1 METRSSKSQALG
13 LSGLSNV
20 GNTCYLNSFAQVLS
34 HTYEFN
40 EFLNQKTY
48 EMRLNRRP
56 ESLLLIEW
64 DKLRQL
70 MWSQDCTI
78 APWGFVKSVQRV
90 SKLKGI
96 DLFSGFAQNDIQEF
110 LMFMMDGFHMS
121 IARAV
126 DMTISGTAKNDKD
139 MMAKECYKMMSQ
151 MYENDYSEIVRI
163 FCGIHVSRIQ
173 SINTGESLSVRPE
186 PFFLLSLPIPPGSN
200 TVSIEACMDEYTKQ
214 ERLEGENA
222 WFNEKTNQK
231 EDVDKDLVFWSLPD
245 VLIIHLKRWNY
256 LGRKDQRQV
265 ECNLDMLDLRKY
277 VHGYNKSSYVYSL
290 YGICNHS
297 GGAMGGHY
305 TANVKVK
312 NNKWYNFNDT
322 FVREIASNTVVTPQ
336 AYCLFYRKI
345 K

>member
-1 METRSSKSQALG
+1 METRSRKNEACG
-13 LSGLSNV
+13 LTGLSNV

-34 HTYEFN
+34 HTYELN
-40 EFLNQKTY
+40 EFLDKKTY
-48 EMRLNRRP
+48 EIRLNRCP

-70 MWSQDCTI
+70 MWSQNCTI
-78 APWGFVKSVQRV
+78 TPWGFVKTVQRV
-90 SKLKGI
+90 SKLKEI
-96 DLFSGFAQNDIQEF
+96 ELFSGFAQNDIQEF
-110 LMFMMDGFHMS
+110 LMFMIDGFHTS
-121 IARAV
+121 IARTV

-151 MYENDYSEIVRI
+151 MYAKDYSEIVSI

-173 SINTGESLSVRPE
+173 SITTGKGLSMRPE
-186 PFFLLSLPIPPGSN
+186 PFFLLSLPIPTGSN
-200 TVSIEACMDEYTKQ
+200 TVTIEACMNEYTKQ

-256 LGRKDQRQV
+256 MGRKDQRQV
-265 ECNLDMLDLRKY
+265 DCNLDMLDLRKY

-297 GGAMGGHY
+297 GSVMGGHY
-305 TANVKVK
+305 TANIKIK
-312 NNKWYNFNDT
+312 NDKWYNFNDT
-322 FVREIASNTVVTPQ
+322 NVQEIASNTVVTPQ